1 VKVDFLNLNRINSQY
16 AKELIQASERVI
28 NSGWYIQGT
37 EVKKFETNFANY
49 CGTKHCIGVANGLD
63 ALVLTLK
70 AWKMLGMIEEGD
82 EVIVPGNT
90 FIATILAIS
99 EVGLKSVLVEP
110 DEESYNISISQI
122 NKNITD
128 KTKVIIPVHLYGHIC
143 DMTEIKKIASENN
156 LLILEDSAQ
165 AHGATKNGL
174 KSGSWGDAAAF
185 SFYPGKNL
193 GALGDA
199 GAVTTN
205 HDELARTIRA
215 LANYGSIVK
224 YEHIFK
230 GVNSRLDEMQAAFLN
245 VKIDYL
251 DHEIKLRRNIANR
264 YCSEIN
270 NEQISL
276 PVVKNQEEHVWH
288 LFVIKTEHREK
299 LKAYLDDKGIQTL
312 IHYPKPPHKQQAYAE
327 WGNITL
333 PVTENI
339 HRQVLSLPM
348 DPTMT
353 DAEIG
358 YVIQAING
366 FTA

>member
-1 VKVDFLNLNRINSQY
+1 MKVDFLNLNRINSQY

-312 IHYPKPPHKQQAYAE
+312 IHYPKPPHKQQAYTE

>member
-1 VKVDFLNLNRINSQY
+1 MKVDFLNLNRINSQY

>member
-1 VKVDFLNLNRINSQY
+1 
-16 AKELIQASERVI
+16 
-28 NSGWYIQGT
+28 IQGT

>member
-28 NSGWYIQGT
+28 NSGWYIQGA
-37 EVKKFETNFANY
+37 EVKKFETNFARY

-70 AWKMLGMIEEGD
+70 AWKILGMIEEGD

-110 DEESYNISISQI
+110 DEETNNISVSQI
-122 NKNITD
+122 NAHITD
-128 KTKVIIPVHLYGHIC
+128 KTKVIIPVHLYGYIC
-143 DMTEIKKIASENN
+143 DMEEIRKIASEYN

-205 HDELARTIRA
+205 HDELAQTIRA
-215 LANYGSIVK
+215 LANYGSVAK

-230 GVNSRLDEMQAAFLN
+230 GVNSRLDEIQAAFLN
-245 VKIDYL
+245 VKIDFL
-251 DHEIKLRRNIANR
+251 DHEIKLRRNIACR

-270 NEQISL
+270 NDEISL
-276 PVVKNQEEHVWH
+276 PVVKNHEEHVWH
-288 LFVIKTEHREK
+288 LFVIKTECREK
-299 LKAYLDDKGIQTL
+299 LKSYLDDKGIQTL
-312 IHYPKPPHKQQAYAE
+312 IHYPKPPHKQKAYAE
-327 WGNITL
+327 WDGITL
-333 PVTENI
+333 PVTERI

-353 DAEIG
+353 EAEIS

>member
-1 VKVDFLNLNRINSQY
+1 MKVDFLNLSRINKQY
-16 AKELIQASERVI
+16 AKDLIQASERVI
-28 NSGWYIQGT
+28 NSGWYIQGA
-37 EVKKFETNFANY
+37 EVKKFENNFAMY
-49 CGTKHCIGVANGLD
+49 CGVKHCIGVANGLD

-70 AWKMLGMIEEGD
+70 AWKILGMLKEGD
-82 EVIVPGNT
+82 EILVPGNT

-99 EVGLKSVLVEP
+99 EVGLKSVLIEP
-110 DEESYNISISQI
+110 DEDTYNISISQI
-122 NKNITD
+122 KKNITV

-143 DMTEIKKIASENN
+143 DMEKIKDIACEHN

-199 GAVTTN
+199 GAITTN
-205 HDELARTIRA
+205 HDELAETIRA
-215 LANYGSIVK
+215 LANYGSIAK

-245 VKIDYL
+245 VKL
-251 DHEIKLRRNIANR
+251 DFLEHEIKFRRNIARR
-264 YCSEIN
+264 YRSEIKN
-270 NEQISL
+270 DEISL
-276 PVVKNQEEHVWH
+276 PVVKNNEEHVWH
-288 LFVIKTEHREK
+288 LFVIKTEHRDN
-299 LKAYLDDKGIQTL
+299 LKTYLEDKGIQTL
-312 IHYPKPPHKQQAYAE
+312 IHYPKPPHKQKAYTE
-327 WGNITL
+327 WEHLALPIT
-333 PVTENI
+333 EKI

-353 DAEIG
+353 DEEIG
-358 YVIQAING
+358 YVIQAVNG

>member
-1 VKVDFLNLNRINSQY
+1 MKVDFLNLNRINSQY
-16 AKELIQASERVI
+16 AKDLILASERVI
-28 NSGWYIQGT
+28 NSGWYIHGA

-70 AWKMLGMIEEGD
+70 AWKMLGMIAEGD

-110 DEESYNISISQI
+110 DEETYNISISQI
-122 NKNITD
+122 NKHITN

-143 DMTEIKKIASENN
+143 DMNEIKKIASENN

-245 VKIDYL
+245 VKIDFL

-270 NEQISL
+270 NDQISL

-288 LFVIKTEHREK
+288 LFVIKTEYREK

-327 WGNITL
+327 WGSITL

-353 DAEIG
+353 DAEIE